1 MNAITTSS
9 PPEKPMLPSVNPSVQ
24 PTLSVPH
31 ALRACE
37 LCRHSQRL
45 TLDAPLYCTVARQT
59 AQHAREPGEACGPGA
74 TQMDMEA
81 WSTAA

>member
-1 MNAITTSS
+1 MNPATDSP
-9 PPEKPMLPSVNPSVQ
+9 PPEKPMLPSVSQ
-24 PTLSVPH
+24 PAKPALSAPH
-31 ALRACE
+31 PLRACE

-45 TLDAPLYCTVARQT
+45 TPDAPLYCTVARQV

-81 WSTAA
+81 WSPAA